1 MRKQLFGAVFAGVL
15 CGAAAS
21 WGAPITGEVSIN
33 GSDNY
38 TATQINFTNP
48 ANIGGDSGSFLVL
61 GTCNG
66 CVTMASTL
74 VATSTETLF
83 SGANLGH
90 TVSLMIQAPNT
101 FNFLPDAANPA
112 LDALDVSGAGTLTLD
127 GQSVAGAYT
136 LTTQGPLSNPP
147 TIVDVTFSATAVPSQ
162 VAEPGSLFLLGTGL
176 LGFAVG
182 YRRWRNRRPAAPR
195 SGGGYAVAA

>member
-1 MRKQLFGAVFAGVL
+1 MKHLL
-15 CGAAAS
+15 TGAAAAALMIAS
-21 WGAPITGEVSIN
+21 VPASAAPITGEVSIN

-48 ANIGGDSGSFLVL
+48 ANIGGDSGSFTVL
-61 GTCNG
+61 GTCTG

-74 VATSTETLF
+74 VATSTEQLF

-90 TVSLMIQAPNT
+90 TVSLDIQAPNT
-101 FNFLPDAANPA
+101 FNFIPDAANPA

-127 GQSVAGAYT
+127 GVSVAGAYT

-147 TIVDVTFSATAVPSQ
+147 TVVDVTFSATAVPSQ
-162 VAEPGSLFLLGTGL
+162 GVPEPSSLLILGAGL
-176 LGFAVG
+176 VGLFGLGRWW
-182 YRRWRNRRPAAPR
+182 RRN
-195 SGGGYAVAA
+195 GGGALAA